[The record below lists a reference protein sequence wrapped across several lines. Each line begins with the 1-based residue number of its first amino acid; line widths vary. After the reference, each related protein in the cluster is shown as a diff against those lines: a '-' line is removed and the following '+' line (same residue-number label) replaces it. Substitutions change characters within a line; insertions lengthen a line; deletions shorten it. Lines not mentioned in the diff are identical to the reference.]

1 MWWAYVIPLCDI
13 PVNRFLLF
21 SACDLNMTSCK
32 TDAISSGVYSF
43 FKYLDALEAFFF
55 YEFSTDFIYKEPPW
69 ILSIGY
75 SNLFSGIYIEA
86 I

>member
-13 PVNRFLLF
+13 PVIRFLLF
-21 SACDLNMTSCK
+21 SAYDLNITSCK

-43 FKYLDALEAFFF
+43 FKNLDARLAFFF
-55 YEFSTDFIYKEPPW
+55 YEFSTDFIYKEEPW
-69 ILSIGY
+69 VVSIGY
-75 SNLFSGIYIEA
+75 SNLFSGMYIEA